1 VDRYVPRSLANNLL
15 RQFVP
20 VLVLIALCI
29 AFALINPNFL
39 SVKNFA
45 RIGILAAPTL
55 LVAIGVTFVIIMGSI
70 DLSME
75 GVVAFCAMVFAKVF
89 VAYGGFHGWGWT
101 ALILAVIVGATVGL
115 VGGIAQV
122 WLKIPSFM
130 SSLSMGYIG
139 LGATFV
145 LSEGYRI
152 SVEDPIFRSLLTQ
165 RVFQMP
171 YMVYFAM
178 IALLFAL
185 FIERFSVLGRNIFA
199 VGGGEEQAR
208 ASGLNIARIRALAFA
223 IAGLFYGLGAL
234 LSVARV
240 GIADE
245 TNGSN
250 MMFTSITA
258 VVVGGTSLGGGHGGV
273 LNTLVGTL
281 IVAVIGNGMVVIGL
295 PSYIQ
300 SGVLGAIVIVAV
312 ALSTNRKTIRFI
324 K

>member
-1 VDRYVPRSLANNLL
+1 
-15 RQFVP
+15 VP
-20 VLVLIALCI
+20 VLVLIALCA
-29 AFALINPNFL
+29 AFTLVNPNFL
-39 SVKNFA
+39 SVRNGA
-45 RIGILAAPTL
+45 RIGLLAAPTL

-75 GVVAFCAMVFAKVF
+75 GVVTFCAMVFAKVF
-89 VAYGGFHGWGWT
+89 VANGGFDGYGWT
-101 ALILAVIVGATVGL
+101 AIILAVVVGALAGL
-115 VGGIAQV
+115 LGGVVQV

-130 SSLSMGYIG
+130 SSLSMGFVA

-145 LSEGYRI
+145 LSHGYR
-152 SVEDPIFRSLLTQ
+152 VTVDDTVFRSLLTD
-165 RVFQMP
+165 RVFELP
-171 YMVYFAM
+171 YMIYFAL

-185 FIERFSVLGRNIFA
+185 FIERFTVVGRNIFA
-199 VGGGEEQAR
+199 IGGGEEQAR
-208 ASGLNIARIRALAFA
+208 ASGLNVVRVRVIAFA
-223 IAGLFYGLGAL
+223 IAGFFYGLGAL

-250 MMFTSITA
+250 LMFTSITA
-258 VVVGGTSLGGGHGGV
+258 VVVGGTSLGGGQGGV

-281 IVAVIGNGMVVIGL
+281 IVAVISNGMVVIGL

-312 ALSTNRKTIRFI
+312 ALSTNRKAIRFI

>member
-1 VDRYVPRSLANNLL
+1 ML
-15 RQFVP
+15 
-20 VLVLIALCI
+20 VLVVLCL
-29 AFALINPNFL
+29 AFASINPNFL
-39 SVKNFA
+39 SIRNFA

-55 LVAIGVTFVIIMGSI
+55 LVAIGVTFIILMGSI

-75 GVVAFCAMVFAKVF
+75 GVVAFCAMVFAQVF
-89 VAYGGFHGWGWT
+89 VAYGGFSGWGWT
-101 ALILAVIVGATVGL
+101 AIVLAVLVGAFAGFLGGL
-115 VGGIAQV
+115 AQV
-122 WLKIPSFM
+122 WLRIPSFM

-145 LSEGYRI
+145 LSGGYRV
-152 SVEDPIFRSLLTQ
+152 SVEDPIFRSLLTE
-165 RVFQMP
+165 RLFQMP
-171 YMVYFAM
+171 YMVYFALV
-178 IALLFAL
+178 ALLFAL
-185 FIERFSVLGRNIFA
+185 FIERFTVLGRNIFA

-208 ASGLNIARIRALAFA
+208 ASGLNVPRVRVLAFA
-223 IAGLFYGLGAL
+223 FAGAFYGLGSL

-250 MMFTSITA
+250 LMFNSITA
-258 VVVGGTSLGGGHGGV
+258 VVVGGTSLGGGTGSV

-281 IVAVIGNGMVVIGL
+281 IVAAIANGMVVIGL

-300 SGVLGAIVIVAV
+300 SGVLGVIVIVAV
-312 ALSTNRKTIRFI
+312 ALSINRRTIRFI